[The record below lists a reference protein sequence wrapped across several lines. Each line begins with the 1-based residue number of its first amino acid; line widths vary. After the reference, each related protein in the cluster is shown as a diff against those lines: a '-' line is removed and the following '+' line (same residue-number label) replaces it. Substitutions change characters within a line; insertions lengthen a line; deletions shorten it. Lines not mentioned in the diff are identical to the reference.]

1 MKKEFVLI
9 FAAMFFAAVFISCG
23 HPKPK
28 AGEVIGVLYKTDGTR
43 YSENTSVFPVNE
55 KDIASGNFSSD
66 LNFKTNNKGEFK
78 LENVAAG
85 NYKLFILEQPKDD
98 NQTGTSNVPLP
109 TLGQIINK
117 GKPVAFTMPANE
129 GIDLENI
136 EVTEVSK

>member
-9 FAAMFFAAVFISCG
+9 FAVMFFAAVFISCG
-23 HPKPK
+23 HPKSK
-28 AGEVIGVLYKTDGTR
+28 AGEVIGVLYKTDGTS
-43 YSENTSVFPVNE
+43 YSENASVFSVNE
-55 KDIASGNFSSD
+55 KDIASGNFRSD

-85 NYKLFILEQPKDD
+85 NYKLFILEQPKAD

-129 GIDLENI
+129 GIDLGDI